1 MGNKDDNPDT
11 KVVLR
16 EDAEKFANQMGIQL
30 FETSAK
36 ENINVEEVRTYLYKS
51 VFFRAI
57 KPHSSICIC
66 IF

>member
-1 MGNKDDNPDT
+1 MIILTAMFPHVALLFSNSVGNKDDNPET

-36 ENINVEEVRTYLYKS
+36 ENINVEEVG
-51 VFFRAI
+51 
-57 KPHSSICIC
+57 
-66 IF
+66 